1 MSKSRKKRESRE
13 RVLVLL
19 IAMSDGGVWPP
30 AAIYGVIDFRL
41 LRLRRAG
48 LECAPVS
55 RRQFLNRIAAGSAGA
70 ALGFARPIFISGP
83 QATSV
88 REKLR
93 LFRYRDVKLTG
104 GPLKAQF
111 DSIHAYYLAV
121 DEDGLLKELRL
132 RAGLPAPG
140 DYLGGWYDRDG
151 FAPGH
156 CLGQLIS
163 ALARLAEATADEA
176 TRAKAQRLAE
186 GFAATIA
193 PDGYCYPSPKAST
206 NFPAYNYDKY
216 VVGLLDAYQFAGVSS
231 ALPTLGRATR
241 GAIRYMPP
249 RALDRNIDPH
259 PQGAD
264 DESYTLAENLFYAY
278 EVTGENTYLDLAKK
292 YLLNST
298 YLEPLSRGENVLPG
312 RHAYSHCNALSSA
325 ARAYL
330 VLGDRKYLE
339 AIRNA
344 WGMIEETQQFAS
356 GGWGPNEAF
365 VEPNK
370 GKLGESLIQTHAH
383 FETPCGSYAH
393 FKLARYLLRFTCEAR
408 YGDGL
413 ERVLY
418 NTVLGAKEPSRDG
431 HFFYY
436 SDYYAMTQKGYFP
449 DKWPCCAGTLPQ
461 VVADY
466 LISIYFRSAAGIYVN
481 LFVPSEVRWEIEGK
495 PVRLVQSTSYP
506 EAESTEL
513 RIEVPSPAEFT
524 VYVRMPGWLASP
536 ASIKVNGNGAGVPAE
551 RGTFAAIHRVWRNND
566 TIEVSLP
573 FSFRVLPVD
582 SRHPN
587 TVALMRGPLFLVGL
601 GPQVKFGRNARHSP
615 QALRAVPFAGQTY
628 ELTAAPTTFRFVPF
642 YSVDSQNYTSYQEQ
656 V

>member
-1 MSKSRKKRESRE
+1 MYT
-13 RVLVLL
+13 
-19 IAMSDGGVWPP
+19 P
-30 AAIYGVIDFRL
+30 F
-41 LRLRRAG
+41 
-48 LECAPVS
+48 S
-55 RRQFLNRIAAGSAGA
+55 RRQFLQSIAAGSAGA
-70 ALGFARPIFISGP
+70 ALGFARSPLISGP
-83 QATSV
+83 QGISP

-111 DSIHAYYLAV
+111 DRIHAYYLAV
-121 DEDGLLKELRL
+121 DEDGLLKELRV

-156 CLGQLIS
+156 CFGQLIS
-163 ALARLAEATADEA
+163 ALARFAEATGDEA
-176 TRAKAQRLAE
+176 TRAKTQRLVE

-193 PDGYCYPSPKAST
+193 PDGYCYPSLKAST

-231 ALPTLGRATR
+231 ALQTLSRATQ
-241 GAIRYMPP
+241 GAVRYLPP
-249 RALDRNIDPH
+249 RALDRNIDRPS
-259 PQGAD
+259 QGAD
-264 DESYTLAENLFYAY
+264 DESYTLAENQFYAY
-278 EVTGENTYLDLAKK
+278 EVTGENTYLELAKK

-298 YLEPLSRGENVLPG
+298 YFEPLSRGENVLPG

-330 VLGDRKYLE
+330 VLGDMKHLE

-344 WGMIEETQQFAS
+344 WDMIEQTQQFAS
-356 GGWGPNEAF
+356 GGWGPNETF
-365 VEPNK
+365 VEPNQ
-370 GKLGESLIQTHAH
+370 GKLGESLTETHAH

-393 FKLARYLLRFTCEAR
+393 FKLARYLLRITGEAR

-418 NTVLGAKEPSRDG
+418 NTVLGAKDPSPDE

-436 SDYYAMTQKGYFP
+436 SDYHPLTQKGYFH

-461 VVADY
+461 GVADY
-466 LISIYFRSAAGIYVN
+466 LISIYFRSADGIYVN

-495 PVRLVQSTSYP
+495 PVRLIQTTSYP
-506 EAESTEL
+506 DAESTAL
-513 RIEVPSPAEFT
+513 RLEVPSPTEFT
-524 VYVRMPGWLASP
+524 VHVRMPEWLESP
-536 ASIKVNGNGAGVPAE
+536 ASIKVNGKAAQVSAE
-551 RGTFAAIHRVWRNND
+551 RGTFSTIHRVWRNND
-566 TIEVSLP
+566 SIEVSLP
-573 FSFRVLPVD
+573 FSFRTLPID
-582 SRHPN
+582 NRHPN
-587 TVALMRGPLFLVGL
+587 TVALMRGPLMLVGL
-601 GPQVKFGRNARHSP
+601 GPQVKLSRNMLQSP
-615 QALRAVPFAGQTY
+615 QAFRAVPAAVQTFDAQ
-628 ELTAAPTTFRFVPF
+628 ELETTPASAAVRFEPF
-642 YSVDSQNYTSYQEQ
+642 YRVDSESYTSYHEL

>member
-1 MSKSRKKRESRE
+1 
-13 RVLVLL
+13 L
-19 IAMSDGGVWPP
+19 A
-30 AAIYGVIDFRL
+30 Y
-41 LRLRRAG
+41 
-48 LECAPVS
+48 APVS
-55 RRQFLNRIAAGSAGA
+55 RREFLHRIAAGSTGA
-70 ALGFARPIFISGP
+70 ALGFARVPFISGP
-83 QATSV
+83 QGISP

-93 LFRYRDVKLTG
+93 LFRYRDIKLTG

-111 DSIHAYYLAV
+111 DRIHAYYLAV
-121 DEDGLLKELRL
+121 DEDGLLKELRV

-140 DYLGGWYDRDG
+140 DYPGGWYDRDG

-156 CLGQLIS
+156 CFGQLIS
-163 ALARLAEATADEA
+163 ALARFAEATADDA
-176 TRAKAQRLAE
+176 TRAKTQRLVE

-193 PDGYCYPSPKAST
+193 PDGYCYPSQKAST

-216 VVGLLDAYQFAGVSS
+216 VVGLLDAYEFAGLSS
-231 ALPTLGRATR
+231 ALQTLGRATR

-249 RALDRNIDPH
+249 RALDRNVDPH

-278 EVTGENTYLDLAKK
+278 EVTGEDAYLDLAKK
-292 YLLNST
+292 YVLNST
-298 YLEPLSRGENVLPG
+298 YFEPLSRGENVLPG

-330 VLGDRKYLE
+330 VLGDMKYLE

-344 WGMIEETQQFAS
+344 WDMIEETQQFAS
-356 GGWGPNEAF
+356 GGWGPNETF

-370 GKLGESLIQTHAH
+370 GKLGESLMQTHAH

-393 FKLARYLLRFTCEAR
+393 FKLARYLLRFTGEAR

-418 NTVLGAKEPSRDG
+418 NTVLGAKDPSRDG

-436 SDYYAMTQKGYFP
+436 SDYHPLTQKKYFP

-466 LISIYFRSAAGIYVN
+466 LISIYFRSPDGIYVN

-495 PVRLVQSTSYP
+495 PVRLVQTTSYP
-506 EAESTEL
+506 EAESAEL
-513 RIEVPSPAEFT
+513 RFEVPSPTEFT
-524 VYVRMPGWLASP
+524 VYVRMPGWLESR
-536 ASIKVNGNGAGVPAE
+536 ASIKVNGNDAAVSAE
-551 RGTFAAIHRVWRNND
+551 RRTFAAIHRVWRNND

-573 FSFRVLPVD
+573 FSFRALPID

-587 TVALMRGPLFLVGL
+587 TVALMRGPLMLVGL
-601 GPQVKFGRNARHSP
+601 GPQVKLSRDVLHAP
-615 QALRAVPFAGQTY
+615 QALRAVPFATQTF
-628 ELTAAPTTFRFVPF
+628 ELAAAPTTFRLAPF
-642 YSVDSQNYTSYQEQ
+642 YCVDSQSYTAYHEQ